1 LGATTIGMDSKLVI
15 DNRVNDKLEADELEE
30 EELLDLSESD
40 VEWEMLDL

>member
-1 LGATTIGMDSKLVI
+1 MDSKLVI